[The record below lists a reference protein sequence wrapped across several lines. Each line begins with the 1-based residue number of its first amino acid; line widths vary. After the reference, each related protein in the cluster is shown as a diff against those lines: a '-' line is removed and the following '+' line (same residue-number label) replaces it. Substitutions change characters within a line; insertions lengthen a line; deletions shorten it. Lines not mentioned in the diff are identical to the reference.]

1 MTARAPPRK
10 RKAEMP
16 DMIPE
21 TKNLRRSVAERPSLQ
36 SDITT
41 VIVGT
46 LSKVFPVD
54 KKLLRTSTT
63 FFDNQPLAKK
73 GKAAVPNQVTL
84 PDTTGRAFRIYLS
97 WLQTGYFYIVG
108 EDPDDTPLSEDEPRD
123 HFNDDA
129 MSPSGVEYEKWYECY
144 KLGHNIKDVGFQDAC
159 IDLSQEMITS
169 GKDMVVV
176 QSRIYNIDDGHSVH
190 RKFAVDIA
198 AHLWKPVTFH
208 LVPQYNYP
216 RHFTEDLLQYFGQEE
231 RKKCRSMEQPAETF
245 FKDVGCK
252 YHAHVALKKPCYKE
266 THPAYK

>member
-1 MTARAPPRK
+1 M
-10 RKAEMP
+10 
-16 DMIPE
+16 
-21 TKNLRRSVAERPSLQ
+21 LRDPGKYNQAVGRRTYLTINSLQ

-41 VIVGT
+41 VIVGA
-46 LSKVFPVD
+46 LAKVFPVD
-54 KKLLRTSTT
+54 KKLLRTSCT

-73 GKAAVPNQVTL
+73 GQIAVPNQVTL
-84 PDTTGRAFRIYLS
+84 SDTTGRAFRIYLA
-97 WLQTGYFYIVG
+97 WLQTGCFYIAG
-108 EDPDDTPLSEDEPRD
+108 EDTDDLSLSDDDFLDHADE
-123 HFNDDA
+123 DA

-144 KLGHNIKDVGFQDAC
+144 KLGHHIKDVGFQDAC
-159 IDLSQEMITS
+159 IDLAQEMITS

-190 RKFAVDIA
+190 RRFAVDIA

-231 RKKCRSMEQPAETF
+231 RKKCRSMQQPAETF

-252 YHAHVALKKPCYKE
+252 YHAHKGLKEPCYKE
-266 THPAYK
+266 THPAFK